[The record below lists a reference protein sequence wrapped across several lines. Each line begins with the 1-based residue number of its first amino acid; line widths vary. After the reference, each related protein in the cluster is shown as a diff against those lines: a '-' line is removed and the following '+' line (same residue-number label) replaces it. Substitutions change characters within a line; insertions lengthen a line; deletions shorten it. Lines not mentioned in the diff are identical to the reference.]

1 MPVRPIVAAY
11 AGGIGLNSFLPAQA
25 GTFAYF
31 GMFRVI
37 IAGSAFAGILAAG
50 VVQNIFFGI
59 VGALNYVFLFFSR
72 PGSAEKAGDQVT
84 ADGGPKIVF
93 LILAGLL
100 LAFVIRF
107 LWKRYRTVWED
118 AKAGAVILRH
128 PRPLRHAG
136 ALGADRLVHLA
147 DLRNEASCTP
157 SASLSRCATSS

>member
-1 MPVRPIVAAY
+1 MQTTLNGLAWRNILAESYGSDNVPVRPILASY

-107 LWKRYRTVWED
+107 LWKRYRTS
-118 AKAGAVILRH
+118 GRT
-128 PRPLRHAG
+128 PRRAP
-136 ALGADRLVHLA
+136 
-147 DLRNEASCTP
+147 
-157 SASLSRCATSS
+157 